1 MSKPFFR
8 VLVNILLS
16 SDLKTSTRLKVPRLR
31 KGIYKEEKSM
41 EIFDELSAANLPS
54 GVYFYSLEFKG
65 KSITKKMLI
74 LK

>member
-1 MSKPFFR
+1 
-8 VLVNILLS
+8 
-16 SDLKTSTRLKVPRLR
+16 
-31 KGIYKEEKSM
+31 M